1 MKVGERGEVAM
12 VSFDCILIQICEQ
25 FSKKMGE
32 RITPDQVGFESVK
45 LAREEI
51 DYKGI
56 DMVSLPEWVLV
67 HMFICGD
74 WSGYA
79 VVNLKQTKLYGLG
92 TFYFGNELFSN
103 EGGK

>member
-1 MKVGERGEVAM
+1 M
-12 VSFDCILIQICEQ
+12 VSFDDVMIQICER
-25 FSKKMGE
+25 FSTNLGE
-32 RITPDQVGFESVK
+32 KVTPNQVGFESVK

-56 DMVSLPEWVLV
+56 DIKTLPEWVLV

-79 VVNLKQTKLYGLG
+79 VVNLEQTKLYGLG
-92 TFYFGNELFSN
+92 TFYFDDEPFKKGR
-103 EGGK
+103 